1 MRKYIIIAVFSIALQ
16 NSFAV
21 STWAADSQ
29 PDAPANTE
37 APDMLRLDLKSQ
49 QLAGIKT
56 QPLISVQQQAE
67 LTTYGRVLSPEP
79 LVQLRQQYLAALAHQ
94 NSAKARYNEA
104 HLNLNRTENLHQQ
117 DIVSTRRL
125 QEQQAQWQTD
135 KANLDASIAQQNSI
149 LDTSRLEWGDIL
161 TDWFVR
167 TADKTASSFLNH
179 TAHLIQITLPANQ
192 QLPASVQTIAVD
204 THGQRASAIKA
215 TLISASPRIDALTQG
230 QNYFFKAT
238 GRQMPVGA
246 HITAWIASDAQ
257 QLSGVSVPKTALVW
271 NMGQAYVYIKI
282 GDQQFSRRALVSY
295 TAGENDYFVTGTLA
309 AGEEIVTT
317 GAQTLL
323 SQQLK
328 AQIPDEDDD

>member
-1 MRKYIIIAVFSIALQ
+1 MAVLSICLH
-16 NSFAV
+16 NSFAA
-21 STWAADSQ
+21 SKLAGQQ
-29 PDAPANTE
+29 PDTPAS
-37 APDMLRLDLKSQ
+37 PDASDTLRLDIKSQ

-56 QPLISVQQQAE
+56 QALVMVLQQVEFTA
-67 LTTYGRVLSPEP
+67 YGRVLSPEP
-79 LVQLRQQYLAALAHQ
+79 LLQLRQQYLSAWAHQ

-125 QEQQAQWQTD
+125 QEQQAQWQAD
-135 KANLDASIAQQNSI
+135 RANLDASIAQQNTI
-149 LDTSRLEWGDIL
+149 LDSSRLEWGNIL

-167 TADKTASSFLNH
+167 TPDKTASLFLNH

-192 QLPASVQTIAVD
+192 QLPAAVHNIAID
-204 THGQRASAIKA
+204 THGQRGTASNA
-215 TLISASPRIDALTQG
+215 TLISASPRIDSLTQG
-230 QNYFFKAT
+230 QSYFFKAT
-238 GRQMPVGA
+238 GRQIPVGA
-246 HITAWIASDAQ
+246 HITAWIASDEQ
-257 QLSGVSVPKTALVW
+257 QLNGVSIPKSALVW
-271 NMGQAYVYIKI
+271 NMGQAYVYIKT
-282 GDQQFSRRALVSY
+282 GEQQFSRRALVTY
-295 TAGENDYFVTGTLA
+295 VAGENDYFVTGTLA